1 MQIYRNREYDGGFQG
16 LRIERNGELLFHGD
30 QISDWK
36 DKRVLEMHSGDDRK
50 IQLMYLMPLYYTFEN
65 GLNAFLRF

>member
-1 MQIYRNREYDGGFQG
+1 
-16 LRIERNGELLFHGD
+16 
-30 QISDWK
+30 
-36 DKRVLEMHSGDDRK
+36 MHSGDDRK